1 MNRQKIDLS
10 EERKIITYMIVSQR
24 FLREISNVIHI
35 NHLESSYAKIVA
47 RWLLEYWGNYK
58 DCPGKNIKEIYNQK
72 KKAINDEDDV
82 ELIKEFLSRLSK
94 DYEEIETIQNIEYL
108 IANAIKY
115 LKLQSLKYLK
125 DKIEDSILSAE
136 PLSGEQAVSSYS
148 RIEKPAGE
156 GISLLRDAIKISQSF
171 MDSDEILFRFPG
183 TLGKIM
189 GNFIRGDLV
198 AFLAASNKGKT
209 WWQFYVA
216 QLASFHGLK
225 AVFFSLEMTQ
235 NQIVRRAWQGI
246 VGAVRTAG
254 KIDMPY
260 FEESEEDE
268 NKYEVKTRRVKK
280 NSVIVEDISKTQKK
294 LRLHTRGGDVKII
307 VLPHYSATVNDI
319 QAHLDNL
326 SYYDNYLP
334 DVVVVDY
341 ADIVA
346 SKLKGEYRHT
356 LDDIWKSLRRIAQE
370 RNILVVTASQAGRK
384 ALKAKHTSESDIS
397 EDIRKYNHVAK
408 MFVLNQTKDEYEKG
422 IMRVKQIKERDG
434 RRSYK
439 EVIVLQSLDIGR
451 PYLDSKLEGEVL

>member
-47 RWLLEYWGNYK
+47 RWLLEYWTNYK

-72 KKAINDEDDV
+72 KKAIGNEDDL

-156 GISLLRDAIKISQSF
+156 GISLFRDAIKISQSF

-183 TLGKIM
+183 VLGKIM

-216 QLASFHGLK
+216 QLASFYGLK

-246 VGAVRTAG
+246 VGAVRAAG

-268 NKYEVKTRRVKK
+268 NKYEVRTRRVKK

-294 LRLHTRGGDVKII
+294 LRLHIRGGDVKII
-307 VLPHYSATVNDI
+307 VLPHYSATVDDI

-346 SKLKGEYRHT
+346 SKFKGEYRHVIN
-356 LDDIWKSLRRIAQE
+356 DIWKSLRRIAQE

-384 ALKAKHTSESDIS
+384 ALKAKHTSESDID
-397 EDIRKYNHVAK
+397 EDIRKYYHVAK